1 MARGRVSVI
10 TKVKVALKRAIA
22 ERDRLLNEPCKT
34 DAVCIELAQAEDRIT
49 KLKARLYRSSEY
61 DRIRRDQDDR
71 SIR

>member
-22 ERDRLLNEPCKT
+22 EREDALSRGDVIAVAMAETRIDRLK
-34 DAVCIELAQAEDRIT
+34 
-49 KLKARLYRSSEY
+49 KRLYRSSEY
-61 DRIRRDQDDR
+61 DRIRRAQDDR